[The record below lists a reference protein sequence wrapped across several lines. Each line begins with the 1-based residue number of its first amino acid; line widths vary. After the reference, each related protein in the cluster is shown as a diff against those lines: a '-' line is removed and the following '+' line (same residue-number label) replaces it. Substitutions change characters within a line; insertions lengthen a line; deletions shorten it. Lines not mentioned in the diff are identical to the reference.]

1 MWVSVLGIRRM
12 GIGIGEFPVLSF
24 FLSFSFKSM
33 CGGWVKEARKF
44 KKE

>member
-24 FLSFSFKSM
+24 FLSFFLIQVDVR
-33 CGGWVKEARKF
+33 WVG
-44 KKE
+44 